1 MPTTVTEA
9 TKALKIR
16 PPRVPNNNIIIFFRN
31 TIFFSCLR
39 VSPITINNPK
49 LFISFASEIE
59 VYVSVPE
66 NLLTVDEVYALFRG
80 ENPLLNIFYFSKDD
94 PKLRLS
100 PENAVYPSLEKGYN
114 VIRYRLPI
122 KSTNWFSFLAATVDA
137 NFLKSKKLKIVGDF
151 RPTFSCQEA
160 LPESN
165 IFGLP
170 TPGFVNEFF
179 NDRKGCGYFK
189 KSAADKTYR
198 FHIISDVPI
207 YDK

>member
-1 MPTTVTEA
+1 MKKILISSILLLSFQAFAQRLDYE
-9 TKALKIR
+9 KMALQKQESK
-16 PPRVPNNNIIIFFRN
+16 FR
-31 TIFFSCLR
+31 TGIQPER
-39 VSPITINNPK
+39 IN
-49 LFISFASEIE
+49 SFASEIE

-80 ENPLLNIFYFSKDD
+80 ENPLLNVFYFSKDE
-94 PKLRLS
+94 PKLRIS

-122 KSTNWFSFLAATVDA
+122 RSTNWYSFLAATVDA
-137 NFLKSKKLKIVGDF
+137 TILKSKKLKLVGDF

-160 LPESN
+160 LPENN
-165 IFGLP
+165 ILSLP
-170 TPGFVNEFF
+170 TPGYVNEFF

-189 KSAADKTYR
+189 KLAEDKSYR
-198 FHIISDVPI
+198 FHLIPDVPS

>member
-1 MPTTVTEA
+1 MKKIVISSILLLGFQAFAQRLDYEKIA
-9 TKALKIR
+9 SQKQETK
-16 PPRVPNNNIIIFFRN
+16 
-31 TIFFSCLR
+31 LR
-39 VSPITINNPK
+39 GGIQPERIN
-49 LFISFASEIE
+49 SFASEIE
-59 VYVSVPE
+59 VYVSVQE

-100 PENAVYPSLEKGYN
+100 PENAVYPSLEKGYK

-122 KSTNWFSFLAATVDA
+122 KSTNWYSFLAATVDA
-137 NFLKSKKLKIVGDF
+137 NFLKSKKLKLVGDF

-170 TPGFVNEFF
+170 TPGYVNEFF

-189 KSAADKTYR
+189 KSAEDKSYR
-198 FHIISDVPI
+198 FHIIPDVPS

>member
-1 MPTTVTEA
+1 M
-9 TKALKIR
+9 KK
-16 PPRVPNNNIIIFFRN
+16 IIITSILLLSIQFAFAQRLDYEKLASHKQE
-31 TIFFSCLR
+31 TRFKPGIQ
-39 VSPITINNPK
+39 PEKINPY
-49 LFISFASEIE
+49 ADQIE

-66 NLLTVDEVYALFRG
+66 NLLTVNDVYALFRG
-80 ENPLLNIFYFSKDD
+80 DNPPLKVSYFSKDE
-94 PKLRLS
+94 PKLVLS
-100 PENAVYPSLEKGYN
+100 PENAVYSSLEQGYN
-114 VIRYRLPI
+114 VILYKLPI
-122 KSTNWFSFLAATVDA
+122 KSTNWYSFLTATVDDV
-137 NFLKSKKLKIVGDF
+137 FLKSKKLKIVGDF

-160 LPESN
+160 LPVSN

-198 FHIISDVPI
+198 FHIIPDVPI